1 LQRTKAHWLLP
12 IISGDNA
19 GSVTGTVGLPASGA
33 NGSSI
38 SWVTSNSARITTEG
52 VVTRPAV
59 SSGDIVV
66 TLTATIAKGTSSDVK
81 VFSLTVKAS
90 GTITPG
96 GTLTDACGNVYH
108 TVRIGTQVWT
118 VENLRTTK
126 YNDGTAITKITSNTT
141 WDSCYYTFI
150 PAYCYYNN
158 TANADSISKFGALY
172 NWYVVHTGKLA
183 PAGWHVPTDSEWEV
197 MQSYLVMHGYN
208 YDGTTD
214 TTNNEIAIALAAKT
228 DWYSDTITGTIGKN
242 LTNNNSSGFSA
253 IPGGYRN
260 YNGYFYLIGNSG
272 SWWSATEFYAASAYY
287 RNLFYVNYNLF
298 TYLNNKGCGF
308 SVRLVRD

>member
-1 LQRTKAHWLLP
+1 
-12 IISGDNA
+12 
-19 GSVTGTVGLPASGA
+19 
-33 NGSSI
+33 
-38 SWVTSNSARITTEG
+38 
-52 VVTRPAV
+52 
-59 SSGDIVV
+59 
-66 TLTATIAKGTSSDVK
+66 VK

-214 TTNNEIAIALAAKT
+214 TTNNKIAMALAAKT
-228 DWYSDTITGTIGKN
+228 DWPSDTNTGAPGKN
-242 LTNNNSSGFSA
+242 LPKNNSSGFSA
-253 IPGGYRN
+253 LPCGDRRSNFGGIGSV
-260 YNGYFYLIGNSG
+260 GYLWN
-272 SWWSATEFYAASAYY
+272 ATENYVCGLDYSSH
-287 RNLFYVNYNLF
+287 NLYWLSWPACLPPNCPNISSF
-298 TYLNNKGCGF
+298 GF
-308 SVRLVRD
+308 AVRLVRDK